1 MPAACDQTFE
11 HCLIGDGRIQVKWL
25 RIKLAREVDN
35 FLFAKTAISATWF
48 ESVFTRKTG
57 G

>member
-35 FLFAKTAISATWF
+35 FLFANL
-48 ESVFTRKTG
+48 VCN
-57 G
+57 